1 MNISFEYELGTFLI
15 FEIARTVQK
24 LWNSTVYN
32 QLAILNTFFLY
43 D

>member
-1 MNISFEYELGTFLI
+1 MSFEYELGTFWI
-15 FEIARTVQK
+15 IKIACTVQK

-32 QLAILNTFFLY
+32 QLAILNTFPLY